1 MTCRGSVVQVHL
13 SSPRKR
19 QFSSENCRFIF
30 ACFHT
35 FSCGTKHPAQP
46 FMARSGVSLS
56 CAFLHSFYSTKH
68 TRPCF
73 FLKVGCFTIGTFV
86 LVIFFRNAK
95 RCAAFCAKPV
105 FITNKLSCVYFSSPR
120 VSLPVLRIF
129 TSTEIVVSKCFLSAA
144 SSGNSALYAVGDESH
159 LRRSNRQMSQ
169 LLR

>member
-1 MTCRGSVVQVHL
+1 MQGVGG
-13 SSPRKR
+13 SSPLVFTTETTIFVRKLSFL
-19 QFSSENCRFIF
+19 FS
-30 ACFHT
+30 
-35 FSCGTKHPAQP
+35 P
-46 FMARSGVSLS
+46 
-56 CAFLHSFYSTKH
+56 AFLFLLFAQHKN
-68 TRPCF
+68 TRPRF
-73 FLKVGCFTIGTFV
+73 FLKIGCFTIGTFV

-144 SSGNSALYAVGDESH
+144 SSGNSALYCVGDESH
-159 LRRSNRQMSQ
+159 LRRSKRHMSQ

>member
-19 QFSSENCRFIF
+19 QFSSENCRFF
-30 ACFHT
+30 FRLL
-35 FSCGTKHPAQP
+35 FYFYFLLNTKTPDL
-46 FMARSGVSLS
+46 G
-56 CAFLHSFYSTKH
+56 
-68 TRPCF
+68 F
-73 FLKVGCFTIGTFV
+73 FLKIGCFTIGTFV

-120 VSLPVLRIF
+120 VSLPVRRIL

-144 SSGNSALYAVGDESH
+144 SSGNSALYCVGDESH
-159 LRRSNRQMSQ
+159 LRRSKRHMSQ